1 MNEADIILAAMMGI
15 SLAAASGFRVF
26 LPPFLLSL
34 AVRSDFIE
42 LDLAGTSFE
51 YFDTNIAV
59 ILLGVATV
67 VEFAAFY
74 IPWVDNLLDTIA
86 SPAAVIAGASM
97 TAIVLTGSDPIV
109 QWTIA
114 IIAGGGVAGV
124 IQTATVATRGLSTA
138 LTLGTANPIVATAEN
153 IASVALTIVA
163 LLAPLLAGI
172 FAILI
177 IFLMVRRWVRSE
189 KQTNPA

>member
-1 MNEADIILAAMMGI
+1 
-15 SLAAASGFRVF
+15 V
-26 LPPFLLSL
+26 
-34 AVRSDFIE
+34 
-42 LDLAGTSFE
+42 
-51 YFDTNIAV
+51 
-59 ILLGVATV
+59 
-67 VEFAAFY
+67 FAAFY

-124 IQTATVATRGLSTA
+124 IQTATVATRGLSTT

-172 FAILI
+172 FAIVI